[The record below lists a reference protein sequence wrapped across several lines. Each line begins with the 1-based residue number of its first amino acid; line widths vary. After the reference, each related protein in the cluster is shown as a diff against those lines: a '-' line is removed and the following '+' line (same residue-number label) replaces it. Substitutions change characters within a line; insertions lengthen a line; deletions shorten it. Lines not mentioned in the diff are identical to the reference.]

1 MFPCKRG
8 TGNGEV
14 RGSPDSGKDGASRCP
29 DGFLFCLPHG
39 DRYSSECKG
48 WSGHGSRIGE
58 AAAGG
63 PTYLAASEDKENSG
77 PTSKIS
83 FCRTENSDES
93 EGQESTSTL
102 KDGALTPEAKGF
114 RAHRLGPNWA
124 LPLRRG

>member
-1 MFPCKRG
+1 MECFRANGEPG
-8 TGNGEV
+8 TGRSEV
-14 RGSPDSGKDGASRCP
+14 RLTLGKMERAGAPMAFCSV
-29 DGFLFCLPHG
+29 FLM
-39 DRYSSECKG
+39 SSECKG